1 MIVIFCSYR
10 ASGVNITKFQ
20 FFAMS
25 VLLATAC
32 GVANEMAEYIAQYY
46 LNLMFA
52 PDIYDTWLDF
62 YANTFGILLASAI
75 LTPFVKKR
83 SIDK

>member
-1 MIVIFCSYR
+1 MIVIFCSYL
-10 ASGVNITKFQ
+10 ASGVNISRFQ
-20 FFAMS
+20 FFAIS

-32 GVANEMAEYIAQYY
+32 GVGNEMAEYIAQVH

-52 PDIYDTWLDF
+52 PDAYDTWLDL

-75 LTPFVKKR
+75 LTPFVKK
-83 SIDK
+83 KNPQK